1 MKSLRLRLPAC
12 FLLLLVVARADGIH
26 PTPTLSVLASDD
38 APYLADIATRT
49 AATKSAPA
57 IARASEL
64 VRLRPENSDAWVAL
78 GDRLRQLARDTLD
91 FTLYRSAER
100 SYLRAAQIDPT
111 NPLAFVGLA
120 WATGAAHRFDES
132 VKAAQQA
139 LKLDPQCAEAWGL
152 VGDAAVEAGD
162 YDEAEERYTKM
173 LELRP
178 GLASYSRVGHLAF
191 LQGNSSAA
199 MAWLRR
205 AIEAGGEHPEH
216 VAWCLAELA
225 KILCHEGAAPLA
237 LQALEEPRRRL
248 PDNLALLAAEGRALA
263 AAGQEKRA
271 IAALELAVSL
281 CPQHETLALL
291 HDLYLAAGRTDD
303 ARALVARVEDLHR
316 RLEEA
321 FVFGGEGQL
330 ARFYADRGE
339 NLATAVALA
348 EREYSHHKT
357 AAAIDTLAWTYF
369 RSGRVA
375 DTKRLVASLLKQ
387 KVGDATILYHLAMIE
402 SAQGKITL
410 AREHLFAALSREPR
424 FNPVHAPLA
433 QSELDRLARLPAAA
447 TPGAAPQTAAGAP

>member
-1 MKSLRLRLPAC
+1 MKSIRLPVF
-12 FLLLLVVARADGIH
+12 FLLLLVLARADGIH
-26 PTPTLSVLASDD
+26 PTPTLSVSAADD

-49 AATKSAPA
+49 AATRSASA
-57 IARASEL
+57 IARALEL
-64 VRLRPENSDAWVAL
+64 VRLRPENSDAWAAL

-91 FTLYRSAER
+91 FTLYRPAER

-139 LKLDPQCAEAWGL
+139 LKLDPQNAEAYAL
-152 VGDAAVEAGD
+152 IGDAAVEAGD
-162 YDEAEERYTKM
+162 YDDAEENYTRM

-178 GLASYSRVGHLAF
+178 GLASYSRVGHLVF
-191 LQGNSSAA
+191 LQGNPSSA

-216 VAWCLAELA
+216 VAWCVAELA

-237 LQALEEPRRRL
+237 LKALEEPRRRL
-248 PDNLALLAAEGRALA
+248 PDNLPLLAAEGRALA

-271 IAALELAVSL
+271 IAVLELAVSL
-281 CPQHETLALL
+281 CPQHDTLALL
-291 HDLYLAAGRTDD
+291 HDLYVAADRADD
-303 ARALVARVEDLHR
+303 ARALIARIEDLHR
-316 RLEEA
+316 RLEEN

-339 NLATAVALA
+339 NLATAVTLA

-357 AAAIDTLAWTYF
+357 AAATDTLAWTYF
-369 RSGRVA
+369 RAGRVA
-375 DTKRLVASLLKQ
+375 ETKKLTASLLKQ
-387 KVGDATILYHLAMIE
+387 KVGDATTLYHLAMIE
-402 SAQGKITL
+402 SALGKTTP

-424 FNPVHAPLA
+424 FNPVHAPRA
-433 QSELDRLARLPAAA
+433 QRELDRLARLPAAT
-447 TPGAAPQTAAGAP
+447 TPVAAAQPAAAAP